1 MSNFD
6 NKDYDR
12 RDRRPQ
18 DRPRTDYRRDN
29 NDYRR
34 DEHHQS
40 QPPQQQS
47 SNNYSTNASYRA
59 NDRYVPPPLGAGSP
73 RDSYHPP
80 HGDSSRDAYHPP
92 RGDSSRDAYHP
103 PDRTRREREPRNNN
117 TNHQSYERRKRA
129 RSRSRSPPPPL
140 LSAAAAPPLIPALLT
155 KKVVPTRQTE
165 SRDPRK
171 ILSFKEFLL
180 QQPDNINPNAANRMY
195 QDYRRNQEQQGELR
209 NWFEY
214 SKEKDWMQLLYNPLR
229 QKLNIEQNR
238 R

>member
-6 NKDYDR
+6 KNDYER

-34 DEHHQS
+34 DEHHQT
-40 QPPQQQS
+40 QPQQQS

-80 HGDSSRDAYHPP
+80 RGDSSRDAHHPP